1 MLNNN
6 LPSLLLRMEHDFE
19 VFSLEINRATEAI
32 AKLDRWDKFHAIC
45 NNYAEYIH
53 QLLVKASCATAL
65 DIINSYYHE
74 LTGNYLSYDPKRRTV
89 IITVGV
95 RR

>member
-1 MLNNN
+1 MPNN
-6 LPSLLLRMEHDFE
+6 LPLLLTKMEHDFE
-19 VFSLEINRATEAI
+19 VFSLELNRATEAI
-32 AKLDRWDKFHAIC
+32 AKLDKWDKYHAIC

-53 QLLVKASCATAL
+53 QLLVKATCASAL
-65 DIINSYYHE
+65 SIINSYYQE
-74 LTGNYLSYDPKRRTV
+74 LTGAQLSYDPKKRTV

>member
-1 MLNNN
+1 MPNN
-6 LPSLLLRMEHDFE
+6 LPLLLTKMEHDFE

-32 AKLDRWDKFHAIC
+32 AKLDKWDKYHAIC
-45 NNYAEYIH
+45 NSYAEYIH

-65 DIINSYYHE
+65 DLINSYYQE
-74 LTGNYLSYDPKRRTV
+74 LTGASLSYDPKRRTG

>member
-1 MLNNN
+1 
-6 LPSLLLRMEHDFE
+6 MEHDFE
-19 VFSLEINRATEAI
+19 AFSLEINRATEAI
-32 AKLDRWDKFHAIC
+32 SKLDKWDKYHAIC

-65 DIINSYYHE
+65 ELINSYYQE
-74 LTGNYLSYDPKRRTV
+74 LTGSSLSYDPKRRTV

>member
-6 LPSLLLRMEHDFE
+6 LPSLLTRMEHDFE
-19 VFSLEINRATEAI
+19 AFYLEVNRATEAI
-32 AKLDRWDKFHAIC
+32 TKLDKWDKLHAIC

-65 DIINSYYHE
+65 DLINSYYHE
-74 LTGNYLSYDPKRRTV
+74 LTGSYLSYDLKRHTV
-89 IITVGV
+89 VITVGV